1 MKRPVKKRHNTK
13 KTKWPP
19 RVLSA
24 NVANK
29 IFVKLPGDWF
39 GVMHQLAL
47 TTGMR
52 IHEMLNC
59 RRGLIDLDAMTIR
72 VISKCD
78 KERIVYLGEAIKCI
92 LENYIERC
100 PAEKGC
106 DLLFQRDG
114 KGYSLCY
121 FVRKIRTFCKR
132 IGIKYT
138 FHQLRRFFLINQ
150 IEAKALDNLQMMIGT
165 DDINM
170 FAERY
175 VMPSSEQVLKAV
187 KGRKGSKMAKKQR
200 GTVGV

>member
-1 MKRPVKKRHNTK
+1 LLITFLFPIRFHLQVEPFLYHNWILYFTIY
-13 KTKWPP
+13 
-19 RVLSA
+19 
-24 NVANK
+24 N
-29 IFVKLPGDWF
+29 
-39 GVMHQLAL
+39 
-47 TTGMR
+47 
-52 IHEMLNC
+52 
-59 RRGLIDLDAMTIR
+59 LDAMTIR